1 MRLRASL
8 LLALALL
15 AGAAGLAWAQGD
27 PAPPAPPIGRSW
39 LTPQRA
45 AQGKSA
51 LAIAGAALLAYGALA
66 ARRESPRMRE
76 LREGTLALLGVAAA
90 LGWWNFG
97 AFNFPVFGHASD
109 SFHYYVGSKYFS
121 ELGYERLYRCTAVA
135 DLEAG
140 LGEQVAQRYLRD
152 LESNEVVPGSAAL
165 AAPERC
171 KEHFSPE
178 RWEAFQRDVAWFRAE
193 VNERRWAEM
202 QVDHG
207 YNATPL
213 WTALGG
219 TLAGVLPASDPNL
232 LALRLLDP
240 LLLLV
245 LWIAVAAT
253 FGWQAA
259 CVAVLYWG
267 TNYPAQHGWT
277 GGSFLR
283 QGWLFAIGTAVCA
296 LRRGRPATAGALLAL
311 AAGLRVFPIFV
322 LAALALKALTAM
334 LQARRVFLAS
344 DQRRLFAGALVAG
357 ALLFALSLSA
367 GGGLPAWSDFAA
379 NTRKHLDT
387 PLRNYVGL
395 RTVVSYVPAP
405 APGAVAEHASEDPY
419 EAWKEARRAAGE
431 QRRWLFVALVAGYL
445 LLLARTAVREADW
458 VVCILGVGLVT
469 IAAELTCYYS
479 AGLAFF
485 GLLWLRR
492 QSLGV
497 GLCLLSAAGWW
508 IASSGRPLD
517 EVYTGIS
524 LASVLFVVVATAL
537 LGLTRA
543 VRRENVPPR

>member
-1 MRLRASL
+1 
-8 LLALALL
+8 LALL
-15 AGAAGLAWAQGD
+15 LGSAAPAWAQGEAEAA
-27 PAPPAPPIGRSW
+27 PAPVRERSW
-39 LTPQRA
+39 LSPQRA

-51 LAIAGAALLAYGALA
+51 LAFAGAVLLAYGALA
-66 ARRESPRMRE
+66 ARRETPRQRE
-76 LREGTLALLGVAAA
+76 LREGALALLGVAAA

-109 SFHYYVGSKYFS
+109 SFHYYVGSKYFA

-152 LESNEVVPGSAAL
+152 LSSNEVISAAAAL
-165 AAPERC
+165 EAPERC
-171 KEHFSPE
+171 KEHFTPE
-178 RWEAFQRDVAWFRAE
+178 RWQAFQHDVAWFRGE
-193 VNERRWAEM
+193 VNERRWDEM

-219 TLAGVLPASDPNL
+219 TLANVLPASGPNL

-240 LLLLV
+240 FLLAV
-245 LWIAVAAT
+245 LWVAVAAT

-259 CVAVLYWG
+259 CVALLYWG
-267 TNYPAQHGWT
+267 TNHPAQHGWT

-283 QGWLFAIGTAVCA
+283 QGWLFAIGTAICA
-296 LRRGRPATAGALLAL
+296 LRRGRPASAGALLAL

-322 LAALALKALTAM
+322 LAALALKALAAM

-344 DQRRLFAGALVAG
+344 DQRRLLAGALAAG
-357 ALLFALSLSA
+357 ALLFALSLAA
-367 GGGLPAWSDFAA
+367 GGGLRAWSDFAA
-379 NTRKHLDT
+379 NSRKHLDT

-405 APGAVAEHASEDPY
+405 PAAAARHASEDPY

-431 QRRWLFVALVAGYL
+431 QRRWLFAALLAGYL
-445 LLLARTAVREADW
+445 WLLARTAVREADW

-492 QSLGV
+492 ASIGV
-497 GLCLLSAAGWW
+497 ALCLLSAAGWW

-524 LASVLFVVVATAL
+524 LASVLFVVLATGL
-537 LGLTRA
+537 LDRPLRRGSARQDPVDLR
-543 VRRENVPPR
+543 VRG